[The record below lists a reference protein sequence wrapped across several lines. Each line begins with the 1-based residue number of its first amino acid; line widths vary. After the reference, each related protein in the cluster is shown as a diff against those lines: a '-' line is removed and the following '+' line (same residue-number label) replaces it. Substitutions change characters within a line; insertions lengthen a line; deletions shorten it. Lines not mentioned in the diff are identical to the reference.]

1 VRWVPDGTV
10 PSPDGKGGRPQVVW
24 DPEDGYWTHD
34 NGGGRRTHWDPE
46 TGRQIM
52 KAGAVGVAT
61 VGTAVV
67 IWHILEIA
75 GGAALA
81 F

>member
-1 VRWVPDGTV
+1 
-10 PSPDGKGGRPQVVW
+10 
-24 DPEDGYWTHD
+24 
-34 NGGGRRTHWDPE
+34 
-46 TGRQIM
+46 M